1 MYVSNSSVKSAN
13 CTVISYGYLCTKSF
27 SVKSVKS
34 SIISYG
40 FTGSFL
46 GFKQGMLIFCQFPV
60 SFLRY
65 KESSVFFLD
74 SIGRPWL
81 AFLFLQS
88 REGNLFYFFRISE
101 FRKMVLR
108 PLLLLLRKDANYYFL
123 FRIEANCLCT
133 MDFTI
138 FAQLQWLFNLK
149 THRQTT
155 SLYFLTC
162 NRQTKTS
169 ILCQVDN

>member
-1 MYVSNSSVKSAN
+1 MYQPLLSNQQTAQLSVMDMSALN
-13 CTVISYGYLCTKSF
+13 PSLSNLQSRQLF
-27 SVKSVKS
+27 
-34 SIISYG
+34 SYG

-81 AFLFLQS
+81 AVLFLRS
-88 REGNLFYFFRISE
+88 GEGNLFYF
-101 FRKMVLR
+101 LR
-108 PLLLLLRKDANYYFL
+108 PLLLLFRKDANYFLL
-123 FRIEANCLCT
+123 FRIEENCLCT
-133 MDFTI
+133 MDSRS

-155 SLYFLTC
+155 SLYLLTC